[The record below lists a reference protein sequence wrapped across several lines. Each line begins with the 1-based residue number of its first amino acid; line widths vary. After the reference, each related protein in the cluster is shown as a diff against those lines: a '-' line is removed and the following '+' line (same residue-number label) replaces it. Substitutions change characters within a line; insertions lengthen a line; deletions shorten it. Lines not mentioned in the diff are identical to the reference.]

1 MMLLRIALRMQRTG
15 FVATTAFSVFLGLLQ
30 AIGFATIVPS
40 NPAERAAFG
49 QQMELLGQQVSYL
62 IPPPIHPETMGG
74 YVQWRVFGSLS
85 LAFAF
90 WAMMSATGAVR
101 GEEQRGLLEQWLT
114 AGVSR
119 GRWMATRVAGFALAA
134 IVAIALTDLACW
146 AGAVVSN
153 WSLDITGLVQNGVA
167 LLGLSLSCYALALLL
182 AQLFVERREAAGVTG
197 AVLLA
202 LFLINSLGRTETFLQ
217 PYRLISP
224 FYYYDQT
231 KAIAPGGSFDVP
243 GTIALFVAA
252 ALLAPLATLAFVR
265 RDLGASLIRRS
276 SRDTAVV
283 TTPDPNPLL
292 RVPLL
297 ESLYEQRI
305 GLAFW
310 VLGIALIGI
319 FFVSLAKPLV
329 DVLKTVPA
337 LRLYLALF
345 GSAIYPA
352 LIGAFWYGTL
362 LLLLAFY
369 AITQVA
375 RWSSEDGEGRLE
387 MVLSQT
393 VPRWRVVVDR
403 ALALLVGGGV
413 IALGASLV
421 TALTT
426 SAQGIALDT
435 GGELRAGL
443 LLVLFTLSFGAVG
456 AVLAGSVPRAAVVI
470 LSTLAVASY
479 FLQQLGLLFKWP
491 DIVIKLSVF
500 QLYGNPLVSVYWPGV
515 WALLAITLVGFALA
529 IVMLQRRDV
538 GA

>member
-1 MMLLRIALRMQRTG
+1 MTLRLALRMQRTG
-15 FVATTAFSVFLGLLQ
+15 FIATTAFSVFLGILQ
-30 AIGFATIVPS
+30 VIGFATIVPT
-40 NPAERAAFG
+40 NPAQRAAFG

-85 LAFAF
+85 LAFGF

-134 IVAIALTDLACW
+134 IVAIALTDVACW
-146 AGAVVSN
+146 AAAVASN
-153 WSLDITGLVQNGVA
+153 GSLPITGLVQDGVA
-167 LLGLSLSCYALALLL
+167 LLGLSLTCYALALLL
-182 AQLFVERREAAGVTG
+182 AQLFSERREAAGVTG

-202 LFLINSLGRTETFLQ
+202 LFLLNSLGRTETFLQ

-224 FYYYDQT
+224 FYHYDQT
-231 KAIAPGGSFDVP
+231 KAIAPGGAFDGP
-243 GTIALFVAA
+243 GTIVLFVAA
-252 ALLAPLATLAFVR
+252 ALLALLAALAFVQ
-265 RDLGASLIRRS
+265 RDLGAPLIRPR
-276 SRDTAVV
+276 SRDRAVV
-283 TTPDPNPLL
+283 TKADRNPLL
-292 RVPLL
+292 RVPVL

-329 DVLKTVPA
+329 NLLQTVPA
-337 LRLYLALF
+337 LRVYLSLF
-345 GSAIYPA
+345 GNAIYPA
-352 LIGAFWYGTL
+352 LIGGFWYGTL

-387 MVLSQT
+387 MVLSQP
-393 VPRWRVVVDR
+393 VSRWRVVIDR
-403 ALALLVGGGV
+403 ALVLLVGCGV
-413 IALGASLV
+413 IALAASLI

-426 SAQGIALDT
+426 SAQGITLDA
-435 GGELRAGL
+435 GGVLRAGL
-443 LLVLFTLSFGAVG
+443 LLLPFTLSFGAAG
-456 AVLAGSVPRAAVVI
+456 AVLAGWAPRAAVVV

-491 DIVIKLSVF
+491 DFLIKLSVF
-500 QLYGNPLVSVYWPGV
+500 ELYGNPLVSIYWPGF
-515 WALLAITLVGFALA
+515 WALLAITVVGFALA
-529 IVMLQRRDV
+529 IVTLQRRDV

>member
-1 MMLLRIALRMQRTG
+1 MMLRLALRMQRTG
-15 FVATTAFSVFLGLLQ
+15 FIATTAFSVFLGVLQ

-40 NPAERAAFG
+40 NPAQRAAFG
-49 QQMELLGQQVSYL
+49 QEMALLGQQVSYL

-85 LAFAF
+85 LGFGL

-119 GRWMATRVAGFALAA
+119 GRWITTRLAGFTLAA
-134 IVAIALTDLACW
+134 IVAIALTDVACW
-146 AGAVVSN
+146 AAALVSN
-153 WSLDITGLVQNGVA
+153 GSLPITGLVQDGVA
-167 LLGLSLSCYALALLL
+167 LLGLSLTCYALGLLF
-182 AQLFVERREAAGVTG
+182 AQLFTERREAAGVTG

-202 LFLINSLGRTETFLQ
+202 LFLLNSLGRTETFLQ
-217 PYRLISP
+217 PYRLVSP
-224 FYYYDQT
+224 FYHYDQT
-231 KAIAPGGSFDVP
+231 RAIAPGGSFDLSS
-243 GTIALFVAA
+243 TIALFVAA
-252 ALLAPLATLAFVR
+252 AVLAPLAALAFVR
-265 RDLGASLIRRS
+265 RDLGAPLIRRR
-276 SRDTAVV
+276 SRDSAVV

-292 RVPLL
+292 RVPVL

-305 GLAFW
+305 GLSFW

-329 DVLKTVPA
+329 DLLQTVPA
-337 LRLYLALF
+337 LRVYLALF

-352 LIGAFWYGTL
+352 LIGGFWYGTL

-369 AITQVA
+369 AITHVA
-375 RWSSEDGEGRLE
+375 RWSSDDGEGRLE
-387 MVLSQT
+387 LVLSQH
-393 VPRWRVVVDR
+393 VPRWRVVIDR
-403 ALALLVGGGV
+403 ALALLVGCGV
-413 IALGASLV
+413 IALAASLI

-426 SAQGIALDT
+426 SAQGITLDT

-443 LLVLFTLSFGAVG
+443 LLLPFTLSFGAVG
-456 AVLAGSVPRAAVVI
+456 AVLAGSAPRAAVVV

-479 FLQQLGLLFKWP
+479 FLQQFGLLFKWP
-491 DIVIKLSVF
+491 AFLIKLSVF
-500 QLYGNPLVSVYWPGV
+500 ELYANPLVSVYWPGV
-515 WALLAITLVGFALA
+515 WALLAITVIGFTVA